1 MKMDIKEKAKYE
13 IRAKIV
19 KAMAHPTR
27 LYIVDQLAKGDLCV
41 NELTEKIG
49 DDMSTVSKHLT
60 LLKAVGIIQGR
71 KKGTQVY
78 YHLKMPCM
86 LNFFGCVEAVIKS
99 TAKEQL
105 RLIR

>member
-1 MKMDIKEKAKYE
+1 MNIKEKAQYE

-27 LYIVDQLAKGDLCV
+27 LYIVDQLANGDLCV

-60 LLKAVGIIQGR
+60 ILKSVGIILGQ

-86 LNFFGCVEAVIKS
+86 LNFFGCVEAVIKT

>member
-1 MKMDIKEKAKYE
+1 METKEKAKYE

-27 LYIVDQLAKGDLCV
+27 LYIVDQLAKGDSCV
-41 NELTEKIG
+41 NDLTEKIG
-49 DDMSTVSKHLT
+49 DDMSTVSKHLSV
-60 LLKAVGIIQGR
+60 LKSAGIIQCQ
-71 KKGTQVY
+71 KNGTQVF

-86 LNFFGCVEAVIKS
+86 LNFFGCVESVIKS

-105 RLIR
+105 RLVR

>member
-1 MKMDIKEKAKYE
+1 MKPKEKAQYE

-27 LYIVDQLAKGDLCV
+27 LYIVDQLAKNDLCV

-49 DDMSTVSKHLT
+49 DDMSTVSKHLSV
-60 LLKAVGIIQGR
+60 LKSVGIVQSK

-86 LNFFGCVEAVIKS
+86 LNFFGCVESVIKS
-99 TAKEQL
+99 TANEQL
-105 RLIR
+105 KLIR

>member
-1 MKMDIKEKAKYE
+1 MNAKEKAKYE

-27 LYIVDQLAKGDLCV
+27 LYIVDHLAKGDLCV
-41 NELTEKIG
+41 NELTEKIEA
-49 DDMSTVSKHLT
+49 DMSTVSKHLAI
-60 LLKAVGIIQGR
+60 LKSVGIVQSK

-86 LNFFGCVEAVIKS
+86 LNFFGCVESVIKS

-105 RLIR
+105 WLIE

>member
-1 MKMDIKEKAKYE
+1 MNSKEKAQYE

-27 LYIVDQLAKGDLCV
+27 LFIVDQLSKNDLCV

-49 DDMSTVSKHLT
+49 DDMSTVSKHLSV
-60 LLKAVGIIQGR
+60 LKAVGIIRSR
-71 KKGTQVY
+71 KNGTSVY
-78 YHLKMPCM
+78 YHLEMPCM

-105 RLIR
+105 RLIK